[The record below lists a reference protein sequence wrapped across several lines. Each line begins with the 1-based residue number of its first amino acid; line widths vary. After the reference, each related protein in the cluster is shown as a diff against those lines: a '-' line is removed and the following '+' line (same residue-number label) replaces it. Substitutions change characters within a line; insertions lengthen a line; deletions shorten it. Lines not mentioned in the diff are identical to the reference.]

1 MIAYCLSGHTRGLEY
16 NLPMPSAYF
25 KNLGIDFFISTWEY
39 QATGQLFWQG
49 GIEIEN
55 PIDVEA
61 LVRNYSPV
69 KLEIEKRSDYS
80 DLFHFDYQFPSDPR
94 VNVLNT
100 LLMWKKIKKTFE
112 MVDSTYDVIVR
123 SRFDLSHL
131 YNVKLEVEPGKI
143 YGRYSS
149 MNGFTSDIFFY
160 GDRETM
166 IKSIPDESFYTEET
180 INTCV
185 NAENVFQNHLTKQG
199 IQFVAV
205 PDLGFVLKNEIRY

>member
-1 MIAYCLSGHTRGLEY
+1 
-16 NLPMPSAYF
+16 
-25 KNLGIDFFISTWEY
+25 
-39 QATGQLFWQG
+39 
-49 GIEIEN
+49 
-55 PIDVEA
+55 
-61 LVRNYSPV
+61 
-69 KLEIEKRSDYS
+69 
-80 DLFHFDYQFPSDPR
+80 
-94 VNVLNT
+94 
-100 LLMWKKIKKTFE
+100 
-112 MVDSTYDVIVR
+112 
-123 SRFDLSHL
+123 
-131 YNVKLEVEPGKI
+131 
-143 YGRYSS
+143 